1 MVLLTAREHFI
12 CHWLLV
18 KRYNQNTKERK
29 KMLFAFHKTKVK
41 NNLGALLGIF
51 LFFLFLIRF
60 VVEFFKENQGNE
72 AVAEALN
79 IGLNNGQILSIPF
92 MIIGVYLFTSSKNRK
107 FIN

>member
-1 MVLLTAREHFI
+1 
-12 CHWLLV
+12 
-18 KRYNQNTKERK
+18 
-29 KMLFAFHKTKVK
+29 MLFVYNKTNKK
-41 NNLGALLGIF
+41 NDLGALFGIF

-92 MIIGVYLFTSSKNRK
+92 MIIGVYLYLSSKNRT